1 MDIENRFVVVKGEK
15 FGEGKEEEVG
25 LSRCKLLSI
34 EWINNKV
41 LLQS

>member
-1 MDIENRFVVVKGEK
+1 MDIENRFVVVKGQK

-34 EWINNKV
+34 EWINKV
-41 LLQS
+41 LLHS